1 MKKILSLFLVSIS
14 CSLNAQ
20 QLFSSKM
27 EKEDITKVCNAVS
40 EWQITHHNEVKH
52 NPLDWT
58 NGALY
63 RGMTEW
69 GKVSGNQSCYDFVRT
84 IGEKHKWNMWDRV
97 YHADDICVGQAFI
110 EMYRRFDDKRML
122 QPVME
127 RAYYVASHPSKAT
140 LQKTDAIGTTER
152 WSWSD
157 ALFMAPPVYAALY
170 TITGDKIYLNY
181 MDSEYKECVDSL
193 YDKEDHLFYR
203 DNKRIPLREKNGS
216 KQFWGRGNGWVF
228 AGLPLIIDNLPLNC
242 PSRNY
247 YIRLFTEM
255 AEAVRK
261 TQCKDGDWRT
271 SLLDPDSY
279 KMPENSCSAFMC
291 FGIAWG
297 IRNGYLPQRT
307 YKPVLEKGWQ
317 SLVKAV
323 HSDGKLGYIQPVGA
337 APKAA
342 GHRHLRIDGM
352 GGKLCAGQVDVRFY
366 FCVPKAHDGKTWLI
380 VVFALIADQFQQLCR
395 AALFVAVPVLKV
407 LLCEVAV
414 LVQRFAAEQTDL
426 LAFVG
431 SQLHFYIACHILPEI
446 QNRFSIGCAEQPARE
461 GFLFPDG
468 HGVHANEGERVGRS
482 PHAVP
487 AGQFSFQPGIVHF
500 ALLHIILANRAA
512 LGGLHVVI
520 RNADRLAVH
529 FQLEQDSH
537 FFPEQVTVSIHA
549 GGAAIPAVAQ
559 CDEQLVFTVT
569 QISRY
574 IVCLCCKVLVAGKAA
589 GG

>member
-1 MKKILSLFLVSIS
+1 MEKILPLFFILIS
-14 CSLNAQ
+14 YNLNAQ
-20 QLFSSKM
+20 QFFSSKM
-27 EKEDITKVCNAVS
+27 EKEDIIKVCNAVS
-40 EWQITHHNEVKH
+40 EWQITHQSEVKH

-69 GKVSGNQSCYDFVRT
+69 GKVSGNQSCYNFVRN

-110 EMYRRFDDKRML
+110 EMYRQFGDKRML

-140 LQKTDAIGTTER
+140 LQKTDPIGTTER

-170 TITGDKIYLNY
+170 AITGDNIYLNY

-242 PSRNY
+242 PSRDY

-291 FGIAWG
+291 FALHGESAMDICPSE
-297 IRNGYLPQRT
+297 LT
-307 YKPVLEKGWQ
+307 
-317 SLVKAV
+317 SLFLKK
-323 HSDGKLGYIQPVGA
+323 DGN
-337 APKAA
+337 
-342 GHRHLRIDGM
+342 HWSE
-352 GGKLCAGQVDVRFY
+352 RFI
-366 FCVPKAHDGKTWLI
+366 PM
-380 VVFALIADQFQQLCR
+380 
-395 AALFVAVPVLKV
+395 
-407 LLCEVAV
+407 
-414 LVQRFAAEQTDL
+414 
-426 LAFVG
+426 
-431 SQLHFYIACHILPEI
+431 
-446 QNRFSIGCAEQPARE
+446 
-461 GFLFPDG
+461 
-468 HGVHANEGERVGRS
+468 
-482 PHAVP
+482 
-487 AGQFSFQPGIVHF
+487 
-500 ALLHIILANRAA
+500 
-512 LGGLHVVI
+512 
-520 RNADRLAVH
+520 
-529 FQLEQDSH
+529 
-537 FFPEQVTVSIHA
+537 VS
-549 GGAAIPAVAQ
+549 
-559 CDEQLVFTVT
+559 
-569 QISRY
+569 
-574 IVCLCCKVLVAGKAA
+574 
-589 GG
+589 

>member
-203 DNKRIPLREKNGS
+203 DNKRIPLREKMVVNNSG
-216 KQFWGRGNGWVF
+216 
-228 AGLPLIIDNLPLNC
+228 
-242 PSRNY
+242 
-247 YIRLFTEM
+247 E
-255 AEAVRK
+255 EAMV
-261 TQCKDGDWRT
+261 
-271 SLLDPDSY
+271 
-279 KMPENSCSAFMC
+279 
-291 FGIAWG
+291 
-297 IRNGYLPQRT
+297 GYLPAFLSLSIIYLSTALHVTTISGYLQ
-307 YKPVLEKGWQ
+307 KWQ
-317 SLVKAV
+317 KQFARLNA
-323 HSDGKLGYIQPVGA
+323 
-337 APKAA
+337 
-342 GHRHLRIDGM
+342 
-352 GGKLCAGQVDVRFY
+352 
-366 FCVPKAHDGKTWLI
+366 KT
-380 VVFALIADQFQQLCR
+380 
-395 AALFVAVPVLKV
+395 
-407 LLCEVAV
+407 
-414 LVQRFAAEQTDL
+414 
-426 LAFVG
+426 G
-431 SQLHFYIACHILPEI
+431 
-446 QNRFSIGCAEQPARE
+446 IG
-461 GFLFPDG
+461 
-468 HGVHANEGERVGRS
+468 
-482 PHAVP
+482 VP
-487 AGQFSFQPGIVHF
+487 A
-500 ALLHIILANRAA
+500 
-512 LGGLHVVI
+512 
-520 RNADRLAVH
+520 
-529 FQLEQDSH
+529 
-537 FFPEQVTVSIHA
+537 
-549 GGAAIPAVAQ
+549 
-559 CDEQLVFTVT
+559 
-569 QISRY
+569 Y
-574 IVCLCCKVLVAGKAA
+574 
-589 GG
+589 